1 MHLHGEAL
9 ENKHR
14 GNIGR
19 VARGS
24 NGQGEGRWRK
34 TEHMNVG
41 AIEEEGSLS
50 CGQHHRVSV
59 TDSS

>member
-1 MHLHGEAL
+1 MHLHGEPL
-9 ENKHR
+9 ENKHL

-34 TEHMNVG
+34 AEHTNVG
-41 AIEEEGSLS
+41 GTAEEGSLS
-50 CGQHHRVSV
+50 CGQHRSVSV